1 MRSISSILYA
11 MLMLVPAPAALASPA
26 LTGKAVYERVCSA
39 CHAAQNVMVASPKI
53 GDKAEWG
60 RRLGAAGGRIDTLTE
75 HAVDGVG
82 AMPPKGG
89 AAHLSRAEVQSAIA
103 YMMAPASDARE
114 RH

>member
-1 MRSISSILYA
+1 MRSILAILSA
-11 MLMLVPAPAALASPA
+11 MLMVVPATVAEASPA
-26 LTGKAVYERVCSA
+26 LSGRAVYETVCIA
-39 CHAAQNVMVASPKI
+39 CHAAQNVMVAAPKI
-53 GDKAEWG
+53 GDQAEWG
-60 RRLGAAGGRIDTLTE
+60 RLLGAAGGRIATLTD

-82 AMPPKGG
+82 AMPAKGG